1 MSRNGL
7 DRRRFLARVGAAGLA
22 GTAGVRAAGRGA
34 ATGSSRTASPDDP
47 FDPTVHA
54 FGFRNWSTRG
64 ELFPDHAHDS
74 VTRDEVRRTVERN
87 WTGPLLAL
95 TTGPT
100 STSLP
105 SSLVEAVSTQVYV
118 SANQL
123 SATNGH
129 CYGMS
134 FAAQSYYE
142 RPDRI
147 PLDRPSAS
155 AFAGPT
161 EPFDGEAEPVADEID
176 LYQTAQLLD
185 VEAWLGRRAL
195 VQPSSIDYRR
205 ELDAVKRRV
214 DADGTASVTLLSG
227 TSRRYHQVLVYDYR
241 RRGGGTDLLAY
252 DPNYGARTY
261 RTDAGR
267 AARRIR
273 VSTADSPATV
283 SYDGYDGFV
292 VNRADRR
299 IRLRI
304 DPDDEESRA
313 NGGGGRGLFPM
324 LAVTM
329 RAPAGS
335 LSVFDPE
342 GRPVLRDRA
351 AFMNESAAGG
361 AALRYRYG
369 AEPGDYRIV
378 VAAARD
384 TPYTLDVRSAGLDG
398 KLLST
403 SREGHLDAGE
413 ARTFRAS
420 ISGPGE
426 GELSTTGEGPV
437 DDLGAS
443 TLAALVGGAAVCLG
457 GTIAAYRRRGRG
469 EQ

>member
-1 MSRNGL
+1 MPQERCL
-7 DRRRFLARVGAAGLA
+7 ERRRFLARVGAAGLA
-22 GTAGVRAAGRGA
+22 GTTGVRAAGRAA
-34 ATGSSRTASPDDP
+34 ATGFAGSVESDDP

-54 FGFRNWSTRG
+54 FGFRNWSTRS
-64 ELFPDHAHDS
+64 ELFPDHAHDA

-87 WTGPLLAL
+87 WTGPLFALAS
-95 TTGPT
+95 GPT
-100 STSLP
+100 ATSLP
-105 SSLVEAVSTQVYV
+105 DSLVEAVSTQVYV
-118 SANQL
+118 SVNQL

-129 CYGMS
+129 CYGMC

-147 PLDRPSAS
+147 PLDRESAS

-161 EPFDGEAEPVADEID
+161 EPFDDGAEPVADEID

-195 VQPSSIDYRR
+195 VRPSAIDYGR
-205 ELDAVKRRV
+205 ELEAVKHAV
-214 DADGTASVTLLSG
+214 DADGTASVTLLAG
-227 TSRRYHQVLVYDYR
+227 TSRLYHQVLVYDYR
-241 RRGGGTDLLAY
+241 RRGGGTDLLVY

-267 AARRIR
+267 EARRIR
-273 VSTADSPATV
+273 VSTADSPTTV

-292 VNRADRR
+292 ANRADRR
-299 IRLRI
+299 IRLRT
-304 DPDDEESRA
+304 DPDDDSGS
-313 NGGGGRGLFPM
+313 NGGGRGLFPM

-329 RAPAGS
+329 RSPAGS
-335 LSVFDPE
+335 LSVLDPE
-342 GRPVLRDRA
+342 GRPVSRDRA
-351 AFMNESAAGG
+351 AFMNEDAAGG

-378 VAAARD
+378 VTAAKD

-398 KLLST
+398 ELLST

-420 ISGPGE
+420 ISDPGD
-426 GELSTTGEGPV
+426 GELSATGEGPL
-437 DDLGAS
+437 DDLGPS
-443 TLAALVGGAAVCLG
+443 TLAALVGGAAVGLG
-457 GTIAAYRRRGRG
+457 GAVTACRRRGGFER
-469 EQ
+469 